1 MIPETRYG
9 SGRKIPEAANPDAY
23 VDEQPRPSVPAPTV
37 FTSRFAEVEKAA
49 KVRELDLASKVQDM
63 TVEDNPGLLVLEA
76 SPVPVQTPMAGTTI
90 ISLSDT
96 SSSSETESP
105 SAEVAVI
112 AAEAIAAPS
121 AEIAAIAAEAIAAVR
136 EKAQADTEKM
146 EVID

>member
-9 SGRKIPEAANPDAY
+9 SGRKIPEAANPDEY
-23 VDEQPRPSVPAPTV
+23 VDKQPRPSVPAPTV
-37 FTSRFAEVEKAA
+37 FTSRFAEVEAA
-49 KVRELDLASKVQDM
+49 ANVQGLDLASKVQNM

-76 SPVPVQTPMAGTTI
+76 SPMPAQTPMAGTTI
-90 ISLSDT
+90 ISLSES

-105 SAEVAVI
+105 SAEIAAI

-121 AEIAAIAAEAIAAVR
+121 AEIAAIAAEAIAAAR

-146 EVID
+146 EIID